1 MSASMKK
8 LLGSLWLLFGL
19 IAYIIVVFLVA
30 RFLPHITLI
39 ELPFYL
45 VAGLGWIFPARWII
59 AWMHR

>member
-8 LLGSLWLLFGL
+8 LWGSLGLLFGL
-19 IAYIIVVFLVA
+19 IGYIIVAFLIGG
-30 RFLPHITLI
+30 RLPHITLI

-45 VAGLGWIFPARWII
+45 VAGIGWIFPARWVI